1 MKRARLIAGGLLVI
15 GSLTP
20 VVSAAPTTRPV
31 VVELFTSQ
39 GCSSCPPADAL
50 LGELAARPGV
60 LALAFHV
67 QYWDSLGWRDP
78 FGLAESA
85 ARQSRYATLLSRS
98 GSFTPQAIVDGAQSE
113 VGSNRPALT
122 AALTASAGPAPAVP
136 VQASVEDGNV
146 VVKLAAQN
154 GERGADVVAV
164 SYLAKAVTRVARG
177 ENGGRALTEFN
188 IVRSIHT
195 LGSWHGEAAVYK
207 VPLASLPADAT
218 ALALLVQHAN
228 QGSILGATSVA
239 LH

>member
-1 MKRARLIAGGLLVI
+1 MSAVIPVIA
-15 GSLTP
+15 
-20 VVSAAPTTRPV
+20 AAPSTRPV

-78 FGLAESA
+78 FGLPESA
-85 ARQSRYATLLSRS
+85 ARQSRYASLLSRS
-98 GSFTPQAIVDGAQSE
+98 GSFTPQAIVDGARSE

-122 AALTASAGPAPAVP
+122 AALSAPAGAARGGVSL
-136 VQASVEDGNV
+136 QAAVEGGNV
-146 VVKLAAQN
+146 VVQLAAQN

-164 SYLAKAVTRVARG
+164 SYLAKAVTRVGRG

-188 IVRSIHT
+188 IVRSIRT
-195 LGSWHGEAAVYK
+195 LGSWNGEAAVFK

-218 ALALLVQHAN
+218 ALALLVQSAN
-228 QGSILGATSVA
+228 QGAILGAATVA